1 MRNLNKCV
9 YFKKSWYEEMRRKTV
24 RSRSTPIEG
33 REAAAPSGSSY
44 SFILVVLLSLL
55 LVSFVKDDVAG
66 KTICVLGICAE
77 LHGNGDRCLIGP
89 ASKCI
94 V

>member
-1 MRNLNKCV
+1 
-9 YFKKSWYEEMRRKTV
+9 MRRKTV
-24 RSRSTPIEG
+24 RSRCTPIEG

-66 KTICVLGICAE
+66 KAIGVLGACRWAE
-77 LHGNGDRCLIGP
+77 LHGDGDSCLIEF
-89 ASKCI
+89 AI
-94 V
+94 